1 MEGFFTITDLETVF
15 RFRDRFPRTAPERI
29 PLLSAA
35 RRVLAETITVSDDYP
50 DFSRATMDGF
60 AVKSAETFGASEAN
74 PVYLRLSGEIIMG
87 GTPPGAVRKGEAMAI
102 ATGGMLPKGAD
113 SVVMRE
119 YVTEIDAETL
129 EIVKSVAPGHNI
141 IASGED
147 MPAGST
153 LLRQG
158 SELRP
163 ADCGALAALGHT
175 ELPVYKRPV
184 IGIVSTGDEIIP
196 VDQKPQ
202 PGQIRD
208 VNTYSLASMIK
219 DRNWD
224 ARTYGIVEDDAESL
238 RAVCRKA
245 LEEVDMLLVSG
256 GSSVGARDMTIEAV
270 KGLFDAEILVHGIA
284 ISPGK
289 PTILARSGNIPI
301 WGLPGQVTSAM
312 IVFDRVVRPF
322 IETAAGRS
330 TAPGERDIRLS
341 AILSRNLSSTQG
353 RVDYIRTRLLP
364 AREGWLAEPVLGK
377 SGLIKT
383 MLQADGLIEIDKNS
397 EGLLKNSP
405 VSVILLS

>member
-1 MEGFFTITDLETVF
+1 
-15 RFRDRFPRTAPERI
+15 
-29 PLLSAA
+29 
-35 RRVLAETITVSDDYP
+35 
-50 DFSRATMDGF
+50 
-60 AVKSAETFGASEAN
+60 
-74 PVYLRLSGEIIMG
+74 
-87 GTPPGAVRKGEAMAI
+87 
-102 ATGGMLPKGAD
+102 
-113 SVVMRE
+113 
-119 YVTEIDAETL
+119 
-129 EIVKSVAPGHNI
+129 
-141 IASGED
+141 
-147 MPAGST
+147 
-153 LLRQG
+153 
-158 SELRP
+158 
-163 ADCGALAALGHT
+163 
-175 ELPVYKRPV
+175 
-184 IGIVSTGDEIIP
+184 
-196 VDQKPQ
+196 
-202 PGQIRD
+202 
-208 VNTYSLASMIK
+208 
-219 DRNWD
+219 
-224 ARTYGIVEDDAESL
+224 VEDDAESL